1 MLIVH
6 RPSDFIV
13 NEVDSNGKVV
23 RLTNFDLPIDPNKKA
38 QEELASIDSL
48 EENVKKLFLLTFFLT
63 LEGILLLIFF
73 IENQVE
79 KFNW

>member
-13 NEVDSNGKVV
+13 NEVDSNSKVV

-38 QEELASIDSL
+38 QAELASIDSL

-63 LEGILLLIFF
+63 LEGILLLIFL
-73 IENQVE
+73 
-79 KFNW
+79 

>member
-38 QEELASIDSL
+38 QEEQAHIDNL
-48 EENVKKLFLLTFFLT
+48 EENV
-63 LEGILLLIFF
+63 F
-73 IENQVE
+73 I
-79 KFNW
+79 KA